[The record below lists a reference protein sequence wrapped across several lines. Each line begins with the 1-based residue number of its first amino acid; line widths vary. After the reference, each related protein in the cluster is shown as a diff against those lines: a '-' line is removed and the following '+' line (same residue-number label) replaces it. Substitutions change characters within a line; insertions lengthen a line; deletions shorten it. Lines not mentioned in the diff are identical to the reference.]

1 MKKIVVSVLG
11 YDRPGIVASIS
22 QVLFE
27 NRCNIED
34 VNQTILQTEFAGF
47 FIASIP
53 EELQEENLLSALEK
67 SLGPTNLSVFVKPIH
82 PVSGWTAPE
91 SAPFVLTTRGP
102 DRLGLVVGITEV
114 MVQFK
119 INIANLK
126 AVFRGGEDPLRNIMI
141 YEVDIP
147 METDQVAF
155 RQALQQRAGD
165 LGLEIS
171 LQHRDIF
178 EAVHRI

>member
-11 YDRPGIVASIS
+11 YDRPGIVASVS
-22 QVLFE
+22 RVMFE

-34 VNQTILQTEFAGF
+34 VSQTILQTEFAGV

-53 EELQEENLLSALEK
+53 EDLQEEDLLSCLEER
-67 SLGPTNLSVFVKPIH
+67 LAPMDLSVLLKTVRA
-82 PVSGWTAPE
+82 VGEWTAPE

-114 MVQFK
+114 MARFG
-119 INIANLK
+119 INITNLK

-147 METDQVAF
+147 VETDQRIF
-155 RQALQQRAGD
+155 REALQERAKE

-178 EAVHRI
+178 EAIHRI

>member
-11 YDRPGIVASIS
+11 YDRPGIVASVS
-22 QVLFE
+22 KVMFE

-34 VNQTILQTEFAGF
+34 VSQTILQTEFAGV

-53 EELQEENLLSALEK
+53 EELQEEDLLSCLEER
-67 SLGPTNLSVFVKPIH
+67 LAPMDLSVLLKPMRA
-82 PVSGWTAPE
+82 VGDWMAPE
-91 SAPFVLTTRGP
+91 RAPFVLTTRGP

-114 MVQFK
+114 MVRFG
-119 INIANLK
+119 INITNLK

-147 METDQVAF
+147 VETDQHGF
-155 RQALQQRAGD
+155 REALQERARE
-165 LGLEIS
+165 LGLEFN

-178 EAVHRI
+178 EAIHRI

>member
-11 YDRPGIVASIS
+11 YDRPGIVASVS
-22 QVLFE
+22 RVMFE
-27 NRCNIED
+27 NQCNIED
-34 VNQTILQTEFAGF
+34 VSQTILQTEFAGV

-53 EELQEENLLSALEK
+53 EDLQEENLLSCLEEK
-67 SLGPTNLSVFVKPIH
+67 LAPMELSVLLKPMQAL
-82 PVSGWTAPE
+82 GEWAAPE
-91 SAPFVLTTRGP
+91 SAPFVITTRGP

-114 MVQFK
+114 MVRFRV
-119 INIANLK
+119 NITNLK

-147 METDQVAF
+147 VETDQHAF
-155 RQALQQRAGD
+155 REALLERAKE

-178 EAVHRI
+178 EAIHRI